1 MNHKNKQWGKS
12 AKFFTRDLTG
22 GKPATCH
29 PLGCSYIETWQD
41 NQGDVKGLCVHV
53 NCKKGEQIFL
63 FGETTNSS
71 FSAKKVEPLMIYSLH
86 VLFFFLVKKDGYYL
100 HQQKEGSILALL
112 WRNFKTKH
120 AFIQQMSCVVND
132 STKAI
137 YFEPIA
143 CPNWRASDQLR
154 SKLQWI
160 NKGGK
165 MFTDCKGKV
174 KRGENSKRVV
184 AGFTLALPWHA
195 QWFLPNGISPKK
207 ILDLVSKL

>member
-1 MNHKNKQWGKS
+1 MNMNHQNKQWGES

-22 GKPATCH
+22 GKPAACH

-86 VLFFFLVKKDGYYL
+86 VLFFLVKKDGYYL

-120 AFIQQMSCVVND
+120 AFILQMSCIFAND
-132 STKAI
+132 STKSYLFWANCLPLL
-137 YFEPIA
+137 ESVWPTA
-143 CPNWRASDQLR
+143 LKVAMNQQWRQNVHRL
-154 SKLQWI
+154 
-160 NKGGK
+160 
-165 MFTDCKGKV
+165 
-174 KRGENSKRVV
+174 
-184 AGFTLALPWHA
+184 
-195 QWFLPNGISPKK
+195 
-207 ILDLVSKL
+207 